1 MEDWAIVIFI
11 IVFAIVVGTLV
22 LKMLFLK
29 HNTVMPLNELDR
41 KSLYELKD

>member
-11 IVFAIVVGTLV
+11 IAFVIVVGTLV

-29 HNTVMPLNELDR
+29 HNVIMPLNELDR
-41 KSLYELKD
+41 KSLYELKN